1 MAVSNTKAKAMR
13 NVITILGRK
22 CLGTIV
28 VKDQLDLAKKKIE
41 LCRLTCHTYIYN
53 KL

>member
-1 MAVSNTKAKAMR
+1 MSASNTKGKATR

-28 VKDQLDLAKKKIE
+28 VRDQLDLVKKKIE